1 MFPAAVAVGGLWLA
15 LALSSVFAPD
25 LIGGVQ
31 DHVPIV
37 AITIWI
43 WGAVATG
50 FVLFGAAFPA
60 RDRMARWALPAAVLG
75 IWGAVALVSI
85 YAPTIVTGSDGTI
98 VPVAGLFAPVAGT
111 VATGYACW
119 PPPGRP
125 CRSGAFEGPTS
136 LRCACRAICCRARR
150 FGEATALEVVA
161 MDMEGFRDRADEA
174 LTQGEDEVDERTGGR
189 FDEQTDRAAD
199 EVRERADGVLGD
211 QQADEPQQ

>member
-1 MFPAAVAVGGLWLA
+1 MTATEVETRRTDTAQPDQRTGRLFPAAVAVGGLWLA

-25 LIGGVQ
+25 LISGAQ

-60 RDRMARWALPAAVLG
+60 RDRMARWALPVAVLG

-111 VATGYACW
+111 VATGYACLAAAW
-119 PPPGRP
+119 
-125 CRSGAFEGPTS
+125 SAVSE
-136 LRCACRAICCRARR
+136 RR
-150 FGEATALEVVA
+150 L
-161 MDMEGFRDRADEA
+161 
-174 LTQGEDEVDERTGGR
+174 
-189 FDEQTDRAAD
+189 
-199 EVRERADGVLGD
+199 
-211 QQADEPQQ
+211 